1 MDAQTTFL
9 MIIFLIPLG
18 VGVVTLVWVVY
29 DELEKR
35 FCAKREKEMD
45 DECNPRR
52 EKKSRGGP

>member
-29 DELEKR
+29 DELEKK

-45 DECNPRR
+45 DECNRRR
-52 EKKSRGGP
+52 EKK